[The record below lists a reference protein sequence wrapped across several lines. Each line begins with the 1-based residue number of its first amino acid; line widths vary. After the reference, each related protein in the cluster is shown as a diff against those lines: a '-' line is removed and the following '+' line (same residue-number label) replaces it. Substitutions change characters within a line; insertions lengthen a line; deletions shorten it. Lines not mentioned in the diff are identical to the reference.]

1 MYIHFVNFLQQIE
14 MHLSH
19 LTSLAHSRH
28 HRRQKP
34 MPLKERKAVHWLRER
49 KYLRINRKKMIAH
62 HHTELV

>member
-1 MYIHFVNFLQQIE
+1 

-19 LTSLAHSRH
+19 LISLAHSSH

-34 MPLKERKAVHWLRER
+34 VPLKEQKAVHWLRER
-49 KYLRINRKKMIAH
+49 KYLRTNYKMTIAH